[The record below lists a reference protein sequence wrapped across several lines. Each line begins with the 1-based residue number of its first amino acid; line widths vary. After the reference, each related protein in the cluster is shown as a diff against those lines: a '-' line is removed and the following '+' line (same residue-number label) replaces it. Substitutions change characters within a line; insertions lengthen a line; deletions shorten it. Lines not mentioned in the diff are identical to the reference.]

1 MILDGNDYAS
11 LFFFAFQDEKLST
24 KIKRGAKTS
33 LQIANNV
40 KLQP

>member
-11 LFFFAFQDEKLST
+11 LFFAFQDEKLST